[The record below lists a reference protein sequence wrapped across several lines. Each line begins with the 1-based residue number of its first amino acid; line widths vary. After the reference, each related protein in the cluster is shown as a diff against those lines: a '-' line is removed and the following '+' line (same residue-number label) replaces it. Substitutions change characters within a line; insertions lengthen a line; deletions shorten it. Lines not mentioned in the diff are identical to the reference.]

1 VLIISL
7 ERKFNKKRCL
17 LLISKEHTPSP
28 LLIEGNFPSLCKR
41 EGRRD
46 FSRKL
51 ISVPL
56 KCHLPSL
63 TFRSKNNDMRIALL
77 LFLFLFLV
85 NPANAALHS
94 VQSKDMTVF
103 YEGALTSAVREVAR
117 VYPSVKSQL
126 ADTVGWGI
134 DFSPDIVLVKDRET
148 FRKMTGSDL
157 VVAFA
162 VPSKNLIVL
171 DMSRVYAKP
180 FTLETTLKHELC
192 HLLLHCNIQGK
203 NLPRWFDEGFC
214 QWASGGVAELAA
226 YGNDDL
232 SNAVVSGRLMSMSE
246 LESFPSDGTSLKLAY
261 EESKSFI
268 EYIVGE
274 YGRPGI
280 LHMLGYLKEGDSVN
294 VSVRKSFLIS
304 MSGLEGNW
312 HAYLK
317 RRHTWFYYL
326 SSNIYTIIFSIAAIV
341 TIYGFFRLLKRK
353 RAYVD
358 ENEEDEHSKE

>member
-1 VLIISL
+1 
-7 ERKFNKKRCL
+7 
-17 LLISKEHTPSP
+17 
-28 LLIEGNFPSLCKR
+28 
-41 EGRRD
+41 
-46 FSRKL
+46 
-51 ISVPL
+51 
-56 KCHLPSL
+56 
-63 TFRSKNNDMRIALL
+63 MRIAFL
-77 LFLFLFLV
+77 LFLFLFQI
-85 NPANAALHS
+85 NPAYAALNP

-103 YEGALTSAVREVAR
+103 YEGVLTNAAREVAR

-134 DFSPDIVLVKDRET
+134 DFSPDIALVKDRET

-162 VPSKNLIVL
+162 VPSRNLIVL

-192 HLLLHCNIQGK
+192 HLLLHRNVERK
-203 NLPRWFDEGFC
+203 NLPRWLDEGFC
-214 QWASGGVAELAA
+214 QWASGGIAELAD

-232 SNAVVSGRLMSMSE
+232 SNAVMSDRLMSMTE
-246 LESFPSDGTSLKLAY
+246 LERFPSDGTSLKLAY

-280 LHMLGYLKEGDSVN
+280 LRMLEYLKEGDSVN
-294 VSVRKSFLIS
+294 VSVRKSFSVS
-304 MSGLEGNW
+304 MSELEGNW
-312 HAYLK
+312 RAYLR

-326 SSNIYTIIFSIAAIV
+326 SSNIYTIIFSVAAIV
-341 TIYGFFRLLKRK
+341 TIYGFFRLLQKK

-358 ENEEDEHSKE
+358 EDEEDKH